1 VSKMLMFAGVG
12 IPSVVQCS
20 HSDLYTT
27 RLYLNSAVTQAV
39 QAKLGRSLPG
49 PWDHVMYVLEA
60 CYVDCGW

>member
-1 VSKMLMFAGVG
+1 
-12 IPSVVQCS
+12 VVQCS

-39 QAKLGRSLPG
+39 EAKLGRSLPG